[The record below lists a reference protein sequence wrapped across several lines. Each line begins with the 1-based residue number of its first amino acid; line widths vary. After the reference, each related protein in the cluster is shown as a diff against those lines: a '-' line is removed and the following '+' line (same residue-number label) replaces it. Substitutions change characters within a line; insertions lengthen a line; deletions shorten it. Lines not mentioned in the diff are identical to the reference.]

1 MITRSRIQLQ
11 SQNFQIL
18 FPVTSNTY
26 NHIFMTKKVI
36 EKITNINKIWSIY
49 QLIIFHKKSQNLGV
63 CFISELFS
71 IVSKSRIPKAQWP
84 LNPQSQYHLRSYIS
98 RSSCS
103 HILHLSHTL
112 FTNLVFQKYH
122 VYKSCNSRSYSNIL
136 CLNNIFFTNPL
147 LEEHLVLD
155 PKNILFTNPMF
166 HKHIIRRSYA
176 QRTPHK
182 KPPLQQWGSTKLL

>member
-1 MITRSRIQLQ
+1 MFMNPQKITKTSIPIKVVTWDPWYLR
-11 SQNFQIL
+11 SQNFHIL
-18 FPVTSNTY
+18 FPVTSNAY

-36 EKITNINKIWSIY
+36 ENITNINKIWSIY
-49 QLIIFHKKSQNLGV
+49 QLIIFHKKSQKYP
-63 CFISELFS
+63 I
-71 IVSKSRIPKAQWP
+71 
-84 LNPQSQYHLRSYIS
+84 
-98 RSSCS
+98 
-103 HILHLSHTL
+103 HTL

-147 LEEHLVLD
+147 LEELLVLD

-176 QRTPHK
+176 QRTSHK
-182 KPPLQQWGSTKLL
+182 KPPLQQWGSPKLL